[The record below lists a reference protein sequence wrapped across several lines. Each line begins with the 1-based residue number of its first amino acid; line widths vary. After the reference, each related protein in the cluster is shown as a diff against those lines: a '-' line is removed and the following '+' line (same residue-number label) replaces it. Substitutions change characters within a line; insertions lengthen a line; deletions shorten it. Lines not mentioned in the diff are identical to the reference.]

1 MHGPGGILCLS
12 LVFSDRLRAQ
22 IRQGSALRQTN
33 LGTLGNGMG
42 DHGEVNRATLRS
54 RSEPGSGRE
63 LQGPGSVMEGPG
75 VSVHPLA
82 GTESPPRC
90 LLSLQGGSS
99 IPHSSKPGL
108 GDAFWVINF

>member
-63 LQGPGSVMEGPG
+63 LQGPGSVMDGT
-75 VSVHPLA
+75 SVTEKSKSDSVLDLFFFPLIFDLC
-82 GTESPPRC
+82 GLC
-90 LLSLQGGSS
+90 LVMLAQRL
-99 IPHSSKPGL
+99 L
-108 GDAFWVINF
+108 